1 MIDLYTWGTPNG
13 KKISI
18 ALEEMGL
25 PYTVHAVDIGKNEQF
40 APDFLKISPNNK
52 IPAIV
57 DRDTGQSV
65 LSRVPSSSTSLSR
78 PENSIRRRTAH
89 RSSNG

>member
-25 PYTVHAVDIGKNEQF
+25 PYNVHPINIGANEQF
-40 APDFLKISPNNK
+40 APEFLKISPNNK
-52 IPAIV
+52 IPA
-57 DRDTGQSV
+57 
-65 LSRVPSSSTSLSR
+65 PSSSTSHS
-78 PENSIRRRTAH
+78 RRTASIPPPTA
-89 RSSNG
+89 RAFSNG